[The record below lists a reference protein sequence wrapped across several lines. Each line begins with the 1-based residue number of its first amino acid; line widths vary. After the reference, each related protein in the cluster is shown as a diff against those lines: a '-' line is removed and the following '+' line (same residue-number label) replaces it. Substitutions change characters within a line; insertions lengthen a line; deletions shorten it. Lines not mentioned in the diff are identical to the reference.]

1 MKQFAPRLSH
11 TPGQAGFTL
20 IELLIVVAI
29 IGILAA
35 IAVPSYQSYRDR
47 ARFSE
52 VLQATGPL
60 KGSVEVCLQ
69 GNAATAC
76 DSGTGGL
83 PSIAGYGYVA
93 GVSVTDGI
101 ISAAGSG
108 TGMGFTYTLS
118 PRVETSGAIT
128 WVQAGTCSA
137 AGLCSLSN

>member
-1 MKQFAPRLSH
+1 MKQFSPR
-11 TPGQAGFTL
+11 PGQSGFTL

-76 DSGTGGL
+76 DSGVGGL
-83 PSIAGYGYVA
+83 PSLAGYGFVS

-101 ISAAGSG
+101 ITAGGSG
-108 TGMGFTYTLS
+108 AGMGFTYTLS
-118 PRVETSGAIT
+118 PRVEASGAIT
-128 WVQAGTCSA
+128 WIQGGTCSA